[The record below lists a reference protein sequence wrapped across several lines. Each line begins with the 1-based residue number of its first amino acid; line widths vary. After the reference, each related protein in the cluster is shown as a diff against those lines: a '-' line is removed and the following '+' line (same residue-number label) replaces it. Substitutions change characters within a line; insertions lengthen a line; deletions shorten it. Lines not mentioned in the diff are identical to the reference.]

1 MNLGLLVWR
10 NSFRKKV
17 RFGLT
22 CLSVMVAFFLFTT
35 LAGINHALT
44 ASVSNINQYRLIT
57 SHKISITR
65 SLPINY
71 QQKIAALSGIESVSY
86 ASWFGGFF
94 QNEKNQIA
102 VTAVEHNSYFELF
115 DEYQIPEQQLAQW
128 QKTRTGIVVGQ
139 ALATQYGWNVGDKV
153 PLSSSIWMNKNG
165 SFSWEFVVS
174 AIYQNTKNTGDNKK
188 IFFQHAYFD
197 KGRAYA
203 SNSISWLSTEI
214 LPQADVE
221 QVIQSID
228 DLFAHSNSPTRTTT
242 EQVFVREQAQQFVD
256 MAMVINVVVIAVFFT
271 LLLIVC
277 NTMIQTIRERLNESA
292 MMKALGFSSSALIS
306 GIYLESLFL
315 LGLGA
320 TLGTL
325 LASTLLVFVK
335 QGFGDFLPGIYIS
348 PEHYITVFALVNI
361 AAVVCSLFPA
371 ITIKSIVISETL
383 GDKS

>member
-1 MNLGLLVWR
+1 MNILTLVWR

-22 CLSVMVAFFLFTT
+22 CLSVIVAFFLFTT

-44 ASVSNINQYRLIT
+44 ASVSNINQYRLMT
-57 SHKISITR
+57 SHKISLTR

-71 QQKIAALSGIESVSY
+71 QQKISALSGIEQVSY

-115 DEYQIPEQQLAQW
+115 DEYHIPKQQLAQW
-128 QKTRTGIVVGQ
+128 KKTRTGIIVGQ
-139 ALATQYGWNVGDKV
+139 ALAKQYGWNVGDKV
-153 PLSSSIWMNKNG
+153 PLSSSIWMNKSG
-165 SFSWEFVVS
+165 SFTWEFVVS
-174 AIYQNTKNTGDNKK
+174 GIYQNTKQAGNNKK
-188 IFFQHAYFD
+188 IFFQHTYFD

-203 SNSISWLSTEI
+203 RNSISWLSTKI
-214 LPQADVE
+214 VPQTNVE
-221 QVIQSID
+221 QAIKSID
-228 DLFAHSNSPTRTTT
+228 ELFAHSNSPTRTTT
-242 EQVFVREQAQQFVD
+242 EQVFVKEQAQQFVD
-256 MAMVINVVVIAVFFT
+256 MAMVINVVVIAVCFT

-292 MMKALGFSSSALIS
+292 MMKALGFSSSALMRS
-306 GIYLESLFL
+306 IYLESLFL

-320 TLGTL
+320 FLGTL
-325 LASTLLVFVK
+325 LASVLLVLVK

-348 PEHYITVFALVNI
+348 PKHYLTVFAFVNI
-361 AAVVCSLFPA
+361 AAAFCSFFPA
-371 ITIKSIVISETL
+371 LTIKGIVISETL
-383 GDKS
+383 GGKS